1 MTAAPV
7 AFEWIRPLA
16 APYLRGYR
24 AVVQRSDVLR
34 GYWFVHPAAVRPA
47 DGGAPVGGSRAASIG
62 FFAGYLFGTGGHE
75 SLDPQP
81 PECLVF
87 AFVTPV
93 VGSMHRRL
101 VVDPES
107 LLRRTFTYIRWLTH
121 RPPRFVFQEKSEAV
135 MVRHQSMRVW
145 ERDKYQ
151 HFSRNFFIE
160 TLAWLVRS
168 GLVREFLA
176 DQAVSARLRTKRSK
190 KVQKRD
196 SKKPARARRR
206 N

>member
-16 APYLRGYR
+16 VPYLRGYR
-24 AVVQRSDVLR
+24 PVVQRSGVLR
-34 GYWFVHPAAVRPA
+34 GYWFMHPAAVRPD
-47 DGGAPVGGSRAASIG
+47 DGGAPVGGSRGASIG
-62 FFAGYLFGTGGHE
+62 FFAGYLLGTAGYE
-75 SLDPQP
+75 SLNPQP

-93 VGSMHRRL
+93 GGSMHRRL
-101 VVDPES
+101 VVDLES

-121 RPPRFVFQEKSEAV
+121 RPPRFVFQDMSEAV
-135 MVRHQSMRVW
+135 IVRHQSMRVW
-145 ERDKYQ
+145 QRDMYQ

-160 TLAWLVRS
+160 TLAWLVRG

-176 DQAVSARLRTKRSK
+176 CQAVPAKLLTKRSK
-190 KVQKRD
+190 KLHKRA
-196 SKKPARARRR
+196 SKKLARARRK